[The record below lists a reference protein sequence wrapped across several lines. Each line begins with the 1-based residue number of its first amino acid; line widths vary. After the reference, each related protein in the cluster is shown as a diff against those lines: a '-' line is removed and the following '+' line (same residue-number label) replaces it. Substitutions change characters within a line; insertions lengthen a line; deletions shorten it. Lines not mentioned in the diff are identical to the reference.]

1 MGRENLRLAT
11 RALWVAVFFSA
22 GIAAGTASA
31 ADRSA
36 GNPYVGAIVVDADS
50 GDVLYADRA
59 DTSAYP
65 ASVVKLMNFLLVL
78 EDLEAGRLSLND
90 EVHVTAEAARMG
102 GSQVYL
108 AENEIFTVEDLLYAL
123 MIQSANDAAVALAIH
138 VSGSRPAFVERMNDR
153 AKSLGMKSTRFTS
166 PHGLP
171 PSRGQSPDITTAR
184 DIAILAREVV
194 ARSEA
199 LRYTSTHVH
208 KIRDGKFIMR
218 SHNKLLDMVDG
229 CDGLKTGYYWKAGFS
244 VAATAERDGLRVI
257 AVVLGS
263 ESSRTRD
270 REAAKLLG
278 RGFELLPEPVE
289 AAERDAVGP
298 FLEFDP
304 YPR

>member
-1 MGRENLRLAT
+1 VTGVLCA
-11 RALWVAVFFSA
+11 AVLFSS
-22 GIAAGTASA
+22 GIVAGTAPA

-36 GNPYVGAIVVDADS
+36 GNPYVSAIVVDADS

-59 DTSAYP
+59 DRTAYP

-78 EDLEAGRLSLND
+78 EEIEAGRLELTD

-108 AENEIFTVEDLLYAL
+108 AENEIFTIEDLLYAL
-123 MIQSANDAAVALAIH
+123 MIQSANDVAVALAIH
-138 VSGSRPAFVERMNDR
+138 VAGSRQEFVELMNAR
-153 AKSLGMKSTRFTS
+153 AASLGMKSTRFTS

-171 PSRGQSPDITTAR
+171 PSRGQSPDTTTAR
-184 DIAILAREVV
+184 DIAVLAREVV

-199 LRYTSTHVH
+199 LRYTSTQVRE
-208 KIRDGKFIMR
+208 IRDGKFVMR
-218 SHNKLLDMVDG
+218 SHNKLLDMVEG

-289 AAERDAVGP
+289 AAESDAVGP